1 MFTPVAGIVDRSMKY
16 EAINS
21 YVCMKYEAI
30 NSYIRIIMIVI
41 MIINEV
47 YGYHCAFTYRHPD
60 ISFTRTTSTSIT
72 PKGTQCR
79 II

>member
-1 MFTPVAGIVDRSMKY
+1 MFTPVAGIADRSMKY

-21 YVCMKYEAI
+21 YVRMKYEAI
-30 NSYIRIIMIVI
+30 NSYIHIIMIV

-47 YGYHCAFTYRHPD
+47 YSYYCASTYRHPNM
-60 ISFTRTTSTSIT
+60 SFTRTTSII